1 LVLEDQVLLH
11 LQVQVVELR
20 LQEVIHL
27 LQEVQL
33 LHLLVV
39 VEEVQEI
46 LLLIQEIV
54 VDQVVAEEKQIKLLQ
69 ELVPQEIHLPYHPLK
84 EIQEELVD
92 IILVVAVAEQVEL
105 EVILLLKLL
114 HHLEE
119 QVEMEQQIQ

>member
-1 LVLEDQVLLH
+1 
-11 LQVQVVELR
+11 VVELR

-33 LHLLVV
+33 LHLLEV

-54 VDQVVAEEKQIKLLQ
+54 VDQVVAEEKQINLLQ

-92 IILVVAVAEQVEL
+92 IILVVAVVDQVEL
-105 EVILLLKLL
+105 EVILLLKVL

>member
-11 LQVQVVELR
+11 LLVQVVELR

-33 LHLLVV
+33 SHLLEV

-54 VDQVVAEEKQIKLLQ
+54 VDQVVAEEKQINLLQ
-69 ELVPQEIHLPYHPLK
+69 ELVLQEIHLPYHPLK
-84 EIQEELVD
+84 EIQEEMVE
-92 IILVVAVAEQVEL
+92 ITLVVEAVALVEL
-105 EVILLLKLL
+105 EVMPLL
-114 HHLEE
+114 
-119 QVEMEQQIQ
+119 QVTHQMVE

>member
-1 LVLEDQVLLH
+1 MLLH

-33 LHLLVV
+33 LHLLEV
-39 VEEVQEI
+39 VEEAQEI
-46 LLLIQEIV
+46 LLLIQEIA

-69 ELVPQEIHLPYHPLK
+69 ELVPQEIHLPYHRLK

-92 IILVVAVAEQVEL
+92 IILVVAVVDQVEL
-105 EVILLLKLL
+105 EVILLLKVL

-119 QVEMEQQIQ
+119 